1 MQVPIS
7 RDEMRS
13 LKVKKDEEVR
23 LQRIYTIVSKIYDGA
38 INQARASSDY
48 RYKYAMPT
56 SMTTLKPSYMTRE
69 IPIQDENVTFHNDN
83 MADILSKLRGLF
95 PDCSVEF
102 KSLTMAMGPDGK
114 MHDIST
120 LDEKALMF
128 IGNRQVNQC
137 ITIDWS

>member
-1 MQVPIS
+1 MYAVPTPMT

-13 LKVKKDEEVR
+13 LKAKTDEEKR
-23 LQRIYTIVSKIYDGA
+23 VSRVEQYVKTMYEAVI
-38 INQARASSDY
+38 QTAR
-48 RYKYAMPT
+48 T
-56 SMTTLKPSYMTRE
+56 STKTEWRAE
-69 IPIQDENVTFHNDN
+69 FHNGQGSPGFDGKFIITN
-83 MADILSKLRGLF
+83 IDDVLRGLQVLF

-102 KSLTMAMGPDGK
+102 KIITMAMGPDGQ

-137 ITIDWS
+137 IIIDWS

>member
-1 MQVPIS
+1 MAALTPMT

-13 LKVKKDEEVR
+13 LKARTDEENR
-23 LQRIYTIVSKIYDGA
+23 LRKVEQNVKIMHGFIIQTA
-38 INQARASSDY
+38 KTSTKTQWRA
-48 RYKYAMPT
+48 
-56 SMTTLKPSYMTRE
+56 E
-69 IPIQDENVTFHNDN
+69 FHNGDGGQALDGKFIITN
-83 MADILSKLRGLF
+83 VDDILRGLQSLF

-102 KSLTMAMGPDGK
+102 KSVTMAMGPDRQ

-128 IGNRQVNQC
+128 IGNRQVKQC